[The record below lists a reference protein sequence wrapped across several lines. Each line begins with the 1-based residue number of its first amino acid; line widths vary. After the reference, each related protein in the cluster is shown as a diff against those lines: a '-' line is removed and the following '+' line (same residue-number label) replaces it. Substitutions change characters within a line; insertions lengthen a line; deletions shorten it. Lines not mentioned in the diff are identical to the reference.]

1 MARSNNNACDVETS
15 ETRRYAAALI
25 IFVSIKD
32 WVSADDGEILVDVA
46 RCGPAVDGC
55 DVSLCHEI
63 TFLCQCHH
71 TKILINDVVS
81 HRYDTMRVLLPSSVL
96 PLLIDCSS
104 RLITSH
110 PSC

>member
-46 RCGPAVDGC
+46 GCGPAIDG
-55 DVSLCHEI
+55 
-63 TFLCQCHH
+63 
-71 TKILINDVVS
+71 
-81 HRYDTMRVLLPSSVL
+81 
-96 PLLIDCSS
+96 
-104 RLITSH
+104 
-110 PSC
+110 